1 MANSVPAS
9 TGDNHCTAPALAG
22 LPEPAPRAD
31 SGAPPCCSPLT
42 SQDLPAQRQRGTA
55 TCVALPGSLFSRE
68 ERQPDSL
75 TLPHLE
81 TAYFA
86 NTHTYTVLTTPDG
99 PFPGGTARGPPP
111 PAPSWERPSRLWRAP
126 KAHLQQSRMLAAS
139 FLSFLVDQF
148 SGHRTVFSLA
158 EYSAYWL
165 EH

>member
-99 PFPGGTARGPPP
+99 PFPGGTARGPRHLLPRGNV
-111 PAPSWERPSRLWRAP
+111 RPGSGALPKHISSRVACL
-126 KAHLQQSRMLAAS
+126 LQVSS
-139 FLSFLVDQF
+139 LS
-148 SGHRTVFSLA
+148 
-158 EYSAYWL
+158 
-165 EH
+165 